1 MIKKFLFLFF
11 FFLGIISIS
20 IIFLPG
26 LIMPPKIVLFGGK
39 LMGYWSGICLK
50 IFLSTKITIKGKEN
64 IINNEK
70 FFIASSHQSMFE
82 TFYLQ
87 TIFNSPVFILKNELL
102 KIPIFGWYLK
112 KIGSISVNRNKI
124 SKDNLGIVEKIK
136 KSVQISKR
144 PILIFPQATRVLPG
158 ERVPF
163 KKGVGRIYKELDI
176 KCQPIAI
183 NSGNV
188 WQKNNILIPNKS
200 ITISVLKPIDPGI
213 NENIFVNI
221 IEKKIYDE
229 LDIIH

>member
-26 LIMPPKIVLFGGK
+26 LIMPPKVVLFGGK